1 MPVQYLYGWPETLN
15 IYTRCV
21 YSTFGRGFT
30 KHTVMYGVYTRFW
43 PTLNVWPS
51 QPLHFPVSTLHTA
64 HLHYFTQEPWTDITP
79 LLTDVTPAL
88 NDITLLLIVITPLLT
103 DITPILTDITPLLT
117 DVTPLLT

>member
-1 MPVQYLYGWPETLN
+1 
-15 IYTRCV
+15 
-21 YSTFGRGFT
+21 
-30 KHTVMYGVYTRFW
+30 MYGVYTRFW